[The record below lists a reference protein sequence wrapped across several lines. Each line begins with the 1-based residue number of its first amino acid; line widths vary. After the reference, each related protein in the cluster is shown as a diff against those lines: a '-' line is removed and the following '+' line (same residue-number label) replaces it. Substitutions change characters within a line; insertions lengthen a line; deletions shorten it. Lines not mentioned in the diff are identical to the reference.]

1 MEPYFLIAFPML
13 SAGSTGEHCIEG
25 VVFIAIQDTDLHRW
39 RMNNARG
46 LAIDLTSLVSAQIAL
61 YVMTRLNQGETVLFP
76 NKFPLAQIKRWMKA
90 KNCIDS

>member
-1 MEPYFLIAFPML
+1 
-13 SAGSTGEHCIEG
+13 
-25 VVFIAIQDTDLHRW
+25 
-39 RMNNARG
+39 MNNARG